1 MRRRAENN
9 SGTLQLTTPAG
20 GGTRLSWTARPHES
34 LPSVRGKD
42 LSTSPERERPRGGYR
57 ERRVGDL
64 DPAAI

>member
-34 LPSVRGKD
+34 PPSVREK
-42 LSTSPERERPRGGYR
+42 
-57 ERRVGDL
+57 
-64 DPAAI
+64 I